1 MKIGFIGLGSMGSV
15 MAKRLAQNG
24 DVVIGHDIDA
34 AAAERAKGSG
44 VILASSLA
52 EIAESCELVVS
63 MVWDD
68 RALRTVTTAADGLF
82 MHGAFRGCMLDLSTT
97 SDTVAHEVARQ
108 AAKGGAT
115 FLDGSVIGGGVP
127 AARQGRSPIL
137 VSGDLHAF
145 HRYRTVLERMG
156 QCDYVGDTGAAKT
169 AKIINNFIVG
179 VMTAANSEVLSLGEA
194 AGLDLARMVE
204 LLQDGPGGTH
214 VMRSYMGRYVAEGK
228 YGDGLIGHA
237 LMAKDVSLACELDE
251 RTGTR
256 GLFAEMTQ
264 QAYLT
269 FARAMGRD
277 AAFPSSFD
285 YHRRYTRG
293 APAS

>member
-1 MKIGFIGLGSMGSV
+1 MRIGFIGLGSMGSV
-15 MAKRLAQNG
+15 MAKRLVRDG
-24 DVVIGHDIDA
+24 DVVIGHDIDP
-34 AAAERAKGSG
+34 AAAERVKGCG
-44 VILASSLA
+44 VILASCLA

-68 RALRTVTTAADGLF
+68 GALRAVTTGAGGLF
-82 MHGAFRGCMLDLSTT
+82 THGVFRGCMLDLSTT
-97 SDTVAHEVARQ
+97 SDTVANEIARQ
-108 AAKGGAT
+108 AAKRGAI

-127 AARQGRSPIL
+127 AAQQGRSPIL

-156 QCDYVGDTGAAKT
+156 SCDFVGATGAAKT

-179 VMTAANSEVLSLGEA
+179 VMTAVNSEVLSLGEA

-214 VMRSYMGRYVAEGK
+214 VMRSYMGRYVADGK
-228 YGDGLIGHA
+228 YGEGLIGHA
-237 LMAKDVSLACELDE
+237 LMAKDVSLACELHE
-251 RTGTR
+251 RAGTP
-256 GLFAEMTQ
+256 GPFAEMTQ
-264 QAYLT
+264 QLYLT

-285 YHRRYTRG
+285 YHRRHTRG
-293 APAS
+293 IPAS